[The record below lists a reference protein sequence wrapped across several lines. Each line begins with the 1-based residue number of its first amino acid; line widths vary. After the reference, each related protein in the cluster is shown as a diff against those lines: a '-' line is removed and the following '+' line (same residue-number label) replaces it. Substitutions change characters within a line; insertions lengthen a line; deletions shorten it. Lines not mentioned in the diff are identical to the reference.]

1 MSRLPRTALLR
12 PAPPPAAPA
21 PAAPAGDAV
30 LAWMQSLSD
39 PTRLRLLRLVEQH
52 ELGVAELCEILQLPQ
67 STVSRHLKVLADTGW
82 VVSRRESTTHLYHTL
97 LDELDPPK
105 RDLWLLARRQTDG
118 WATAQQD
125 DLRLRQLL
133 AARAEGRGFFEGIS
147 AEWEDIRAE
156 QYGASFD
163 LAAAFALL
171 PGDATIADLGC
182 GTGRTVRDLAPHV
195 KRVIGVDASGQM
207 LKAARKRLGGVKN
220 VELRQGELAALP
232 IADATCDAALC
243 VLALSY
249 VEDPAAVVRE
259 MARILK
265 PGGRAVIVD
274 LLAHDR
280 DDFRRLMGQRHRGF
294 RPPHV
299 EHLLAAAGLSAAR
312 IHPVPPESE
321 AKGPALF
328 VAASNKDA

>member
-1 MSRLPRTALLR
+1 MTRIARKSRFRKAV
-12 PAPPPAAPA
+12 AAPK
-21 PAAPAGDAV
+21 GDAV

-39 PTRLRLLRLVEQH
+39 PTRLRLLRLLEQH

-67 STVSRHLKVLADTGW
+67 STVSRHLKTLADTAW
-82 VVSRRESTTHLYHTL
+82 VVSRRASTTHLYHTI

-105 RDLWLLARRQTDG
+105 RDLWLLARRQTEN

-147 AEWEDIRAE
+147 ADWEDIRTE
-156 QYGASFD
+156 QYGVSFD

-171 PGDATIADLGC
+171 PGDGVVADLGC

-195 KRVIGVDASGQM
+195 KQVIGVDASPQM
-207 LKAARKRLGGVKN
+207 LKAARKRLAGVKN
-220 VELRQGELAALP
+220 AELRQGELADLP
-232 IADATCDAALC
+232 MDSGACDAALC

-259 MARILK
+259 MSRVLK

-274 LLAHDR
+274 LLPHDR
-280 DDFRRLMGQRHRGF
+280 DDFRRQMGQRHRGF
-294 RPPHV
+294 AR
-299 EHLLAAAGLSAAR
+299 EYIELTLREAGLR
-312 IHPVPPESE
+312 DIRVNPLPPEPE

-328 VAASNKDA
+328 AAAASH

>member
-1 MSRLPRTALLR
+1 MTRLQRSMHPR
-12 PAPPPAAPA
+12 PQPAAQP
-21 PAAPAGDAV
+21 GDAV

-67 STVSRHLKVLADTGW
+67 STVSRHLKVLSDTGW
-82 VVSRRESTTHLYHTL
+82 VVSRRESTTHLYRTL

-125 DLRLRQLL
+125 DLRLRQIL
-133 AARAEGRGFFEGIS
+133 AARAEGRAFFEGIS
-147 AEWEDIRAE
+147 AAWEDIRAE
-156 QYGASFD
+156 QYGVNFD
-163 LAAAFALL
+163 LAAAFGLL
-171 PGDATIADLGC
+171 PAGAVVADLGC

-195 KRVIGVDASGQM
+195 RQVIGVDASAQM
-207 LKAARKRLGGVKN
+207 LKAARKRLAGVGN
-220 VELRQGELAALP
+220 VELRQGELTDLP
-232 IADATCDAALC
+232 IADSCCDAALC

-259 MARILK
+259 MGRILK
-265 PGGRAVIVD
+265 AGGRAAVVD

-280 DDFRRLMGQRHRGF
+280 DDFRRAMGQRHRGF
-294 RPPHV
+294 PRPLIEQLMRDANFTDLRV
-299 EHLLAAAGLSAAR
+299 
-312 IHPVPPESE
+312 HPLPPESE

-328 VAASNKDA
+328 VASAGKRDM

>member
-1 MSRLPRTALLR
+1 MARLARKSRRSTAS
-12 PAPPPAAPA
+12 PT
-21 PAAPAGDAV
+21 GDAV

-39 PTRLRLLRLVEQH
+39 PTRLRLLRLLEQH

-67 STVSRHLKVLADTGW
+67 STVSRHLKTLADTAW
-82 VVSRRESTTHLYHTL
+82 VVSRRASTAHLYQTL

-105 RDLWLLARRQTDG
+105 RDLWLLARRQTEG

-147 AEWEDIRAE
+147 ADWDDIRAE
-156 QYGASFD
+156 QYGVSFD

-171 PGDATIADLGC
+171 PADAVVADLGC
-182 GTGRTVRDLAPHV
+182 GTGRTLRDLAPHV
-195 KRVIGVDASGQM
+195 RQVVGLDASAQM
-207 LKAARKRLGGVKN
+207 LKAARKRLAGARN
-220 VELRQGELAALP
+220 IELRQGELASLP
-232 IADATCDAALC
+232 IADGMCDAALC

-274 LLAHDR
+274 LLPHDR
-280 DDFRRLMGQRHRGF
+280 EDFRRQMGQRHRGF
-294 RPPHV
+294 AAAYI
-299 EHLLAAAGLSAAR
+299 EQLLADAALR
-312 IHPVPPESE
+312 NVRVNPLPPEPE

-328 VAASNKDA
+328 AAAASR